1 MSELSKED
9 IKKAFVEAIRETILN
24 NIDDIISVNRNND
37 STINNNNVIDD
48 TKNFSV
54 FFESNNNV
62 LDKLYKIRSQQVQ
75 YEMQNTS
82 NIEDRINLEIAFNEE
97 QQRLLELKIQE
108 IEKEKKKKSNKKNKE
123 IYDDIIDAEKKTL
136 ELLNKKN
143 EALKNQIEEEKKNA
157 ERRKKEEEENKKISN
172 KIKQKV
178 DKKFRDSSSTYGRIY
193 REVKKNGGST
203 KSALGAVMVAG
214 IGSALKSSANFMG
227 KKEVSISEA
236 AKPIADM
243 ASMIPG
249 WGKAIGMVIQGVA
262 MAIEE
267 YDKLNVSAQKYVRN
281 VGGGEYAMKK
291 MKIQASAVAESLSSW
306 GDLAYNMQSILENMS
321 KLSEQTGR
329 NFEYMSRT
337 EIKSLEDLK
346 KFGISEDVINQFD
359 NFGLNINEI
368 DKKLYKVYGS
378 AGKHGLNAKAVTDAL
393 TKNLKLAQSYTFSGG
408 VKSLERMAERAVAL
422 KFNLEQATRFADKVS
437 TLEGATQAAAQL
449 NVLGG
454 SFAMNGNP
462 LQLLYGGLNDPEQL
476 MDMMMNMTSNMAK
489 LDNGELK
496 ISAYD
501 RQMIKTAAQ
510 GIGVDANEMIT
521 MALNQGRENIVRKA
535 LTENKNKLDPE
546 TETYIKNVA
555 RLNKKGEAVVTF
567 NAGQDN
573 EETKAV
579 SALTNGDLARLKN
592 ESDMKDA
599 KEGGTI
605 GDLLV
610 ETRTLTDK
618 LNDILDTLKSKIVGL
633 MVKLVGGTDEEKAQN
648 MGLNKENAEFFED
661 LSDDYADWFGL
672 NNDSIKRL
680 QQLGF
685 SDDLINQ
692 IKAKKLTQ
700 DEFDQKIIDALNV
713 VQSKGYSKVNA
724 WNSEKNQY
732 YIDKYGNK
740 VTDLGMETMANGGYV
755 SGPGSST
762 SDSIPAKLS
771 NGEFV
776 VNASATS
783 RHRDTLEAI
792 NAQGFAN
799 GGIVK
804 PIDNQLNA
812 LKVSNIIVSTSG
824 SNNSSLSFEPLK
836 IDISGR
842 IDLATPNGS
851 KSIDSK
857 DILSKDIIDKI
868 IKEIQIR
875 MDYGLDKSKMHIKYN

>member
-24 NIDDIISVNRNND
+24 NIDDIISVNRNNG
-37 STINNNNVIDD
+37 STTNNNNVIDD

-54 FFESNNNV
+54 FFESNNNI

-203 KSALGAVMVAG
+203 KSALAAVAVAG
-214 IGSALKSSANFMG
+214 VGGALQSGANFMG

-306 GDLAYNMQSILENMS
+306 GGLAYNMQSILENMS

-496 ISAYD
+496 ISASD

-546 TETYIKNVA
+546 TETYIKNIA
-555 RLNKKGEAVVTF
+555 RINEKGKAVVTF
-567 NAGQDN
+567 NVGQDN
-573 EETKAV
+573 EETKEV
-579 SALTNGDLARLKN
+579 SKLENSDLARLKN
-592 ESDMKDA
+592 ESNAKDA
-599 KEGGTI
+599 REGGTI

-610 ETRTLTDK
+610 STRTITDT
-618 LNDILDTLKSKIVGL
+618 LNDILGTLKSKIVGL
-633 MVKLVGGTDEEKAQN
+633 MTELINGTDKKKAEMQ
-648 MGLNKENAEFFED
+648 GLNKSNAEFYSDLFHDYQNNGMSTQGIERLKQMGIKVDDSLEQKLED
-661 LSDDYADWFGL
+661 
-672 NNDSIKRL
+672 
-680 QQLGF
+680 
-685 SDDLINQ
+685 
-692 IKAKKLTQ
+692 KKLSYN
-700 DEFDQKIIDALNV
+700 EVQKMIIDQLHVLQAA
-713 VQSKGYSKVNA
+713 GYTKDVSDI
-724 WNSEKNQY
+724 NSEDNKYWFKNGEKFSK
-732 YIDKYGNK
+732 IE
-740 VTDLGMETMANGGYV
+740 LSSGGYV

-857 DILSKDIIDKI
+857 DILSRDIIDKI

>member
-24 NIDDIISVNRNND
+24 NIDDIISINRNNG
-37 STINNNNVIDD
+37 STTNNNNNVIDD
-48 TKNFSV
+48 AKNFSV

-108 IEKEKKKKSNKKNKE
+108 IEKEKKKKSNKKNKA

-203 KSALGAVMVAG
+203 KSALAAVAVAG
-214 IGSALKSSANFMG
+214 VGGALQSGANFMG

-262 MAIEE
+262 MAVEE
-267 YDKLNVSAQKYVRN
+267 YDKLNVASQKYVRN

-291 MKIQASAVAESLSSW
+291 MKVQASAVAESLSSW

-501 RQMIKTAAQ
+501 RQNLKTAAQ
-510 GIGVDANEMIT
+510 GFGIDANEMIT

-535 LTENKNKLDPE
+535 LTENKNKLDTE
-546 TETYIKNVA
+546 TETYIKNIA
-555 RLNKKGEAVVTF
+555 RINEEGKAVVTF
-567 NAGQDN
+567 NVGQDN
-573 EETKAV
+573 EETKEV
-579 SALTNGDLARLKN
+579 SGLTNSDLARLKN
-592 ESDMKDA
+592 ESNAKDA
-599 KEGGTI
+599 REGGTI

-610 ETRTLTDK
+610 STRTITDT
-618 LNDILDTLKSKIVGL
+618 LNDILGTLKSKIVGL
-633 MVKLVGGTDEEKAQN
+633 MTELINGTDKKKAEMQ
-648 MGLNKENAEFFED
+648 GLNQSNAEFYSDLFHDYQNAGLSTQGINRLKQIGIEVDDSLEQKLQDKD
-661 LSDDYADWFGL
+661 LSY
-672 NNDSIKRL
+672 N
-680 QQLGF
+680 
-685 SDDLINQ
+685 
-692 IKAKKLTQ
+692 
-700 DEFDQKIIDALNV
+700 EFQKMIIDQLHVIQAA
-713 VQSKGYSKVNA
+713 GYSKDVNDI
-724 WNSEKNQY
+724 NSENNKYWFNKN
-732 YIDKYGNK
+732 GEK
-740 VTDLGMETMANGGYV
+740 VSKIELSSGGYV

-762 SDSIPAKLS
+762 SDSIPARLS